1 MKRKL
6 YEKLVEWKQKSQGR
20 SAVLIQGARR
30 VGKSYIAEQFAKN
43 EYDSYILIDFNRAG
57 QQVRDIFLYDIED
70 LDSFFLKLT
79 TLYNTK
85 LTERQSLIIFDE
97 VQLFPRARSVIK
109 YLVAD
114 GRYDYLETGSLISIR
129 ENVKDILIPSEEEQ
143 INMYPM
149 DLEEFLWAMGNETMM
164 QLIRDCYVKKS
175 LWDRRCIERRWIIS
189 GST

>member
-97 VQLFPRARSVIK
+97 VQLFPVPAV
-109 YLVAD
+109 
-114 GRYDYLETGSLISIR
+114 
-129 ENVKDILIPSEEEQ
+129 
-143 INMYPM
+143 
-149 DLEEFLWAMGNETMM
+149 
-164 QLIRDCYVKKS
+164 
-175 LWDRRCIERRWIIS
+175 
-189 GST
+189 

>member
-57 QQVRDIFLYDIED
+57 QQVREIFLYDID
-70 LDSFFLKLT
+70 NLDSFFLKLT
-79 TLYNTK
+79 TLYNIK
-85 LTERQSLIIFDE
+85 LTERRSLIIFDE

-149 DLEEFLWAMGNETMM
+149 PWET
-164 QLIRDCYVKKS
+164 KP
-175 LWDRRCIERRWIIS
+175 
-189 GST
+189 